1 MVTAMRYLLRTILL
15 ASTLVLIAACG
26 PIKHPINPP
35 GASIQQL
42 DVLPDGRWKLQI
54 RLENFSDQS
63 VRYGAFKAELR
74 VGGEAAGSI
83 DTNADMDIPG
93 DNADIL
99 ETTLTPGTDAAKA
112 FKADLSRPDGVAYEL
127 KGTIQIPAA
136 GKDYKFMHKSRLSP
150 IPGVANS
157 YR

>member
-1 MVTAMRYLLRTILL
+1 MPSFLRTILL
-15 ASTLVLIAACG
+15 ASALALLAACG
-26 PIKHPINPP
+26 PVKHPINPP
-35 GASIQQL
+35 SASIQQL
-42 DVLPDGRWKLQI
+42 DVLPDGRWKLQV

-63 VRYGAFKAELR
+63 VRYGAFKATLR

-83 DTNADMDIPG
+83 DANADMDIPG

-99 ETTLTPGTDAAKA
+99 ETTLTPGIDAAKA
-112 FKADLSRPDGVAYEL
+112 FKADAARPDGVAYEL
-127 KGTIQIPAA
+127 KGTIQIPTA